1 MTKEE
6 LEQLKFNQLMEQV
19 IPDALDKAAVDN
31 TRLQN
36 FIKMIKDL
44 YPKFL
49 PKSYQKDVKDI

>member
-6 LEQLKFNQLMEQV
+6 LDKLNFNQQMEQV
-19 IPDALDKAAVDN
+19 IPDALEKAKIDE

-36 FIKMIKDL
+36 FIKMIKEF

-49 PKSYQKDVKDI
+49 PKIYQKDVKDI